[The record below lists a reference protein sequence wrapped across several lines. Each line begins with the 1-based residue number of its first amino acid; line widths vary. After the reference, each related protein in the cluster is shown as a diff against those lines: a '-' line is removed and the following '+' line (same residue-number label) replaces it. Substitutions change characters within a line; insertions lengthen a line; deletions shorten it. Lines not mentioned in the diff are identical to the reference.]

1 MNTDR
6 SRSVSWLLPA
16 AAAVLIICGFSYV
29 LHVRSGK
36 GNLQAP
42 PASAGQ
48 AASPSA
54 LSKTSALDLAGIVK
68 SIDGHPLQ
76 NASVF
81 IYTAQPRSG
90 PGFL

>member
-6 SRSVSWLLPA
+6 SRSSAWLFPA
-16 AAAVLIICGFSYV
+16 CASVLIICGFSYV

-36 GNLQAP
+36 VNLQA
-42 PASAGQ
+42 ANQ

-54 LSKTSALDLAGIVK
+54 LSKTSALDLVGVVK
-68 SIDGHPLQ
+68 SVDGQPLQ